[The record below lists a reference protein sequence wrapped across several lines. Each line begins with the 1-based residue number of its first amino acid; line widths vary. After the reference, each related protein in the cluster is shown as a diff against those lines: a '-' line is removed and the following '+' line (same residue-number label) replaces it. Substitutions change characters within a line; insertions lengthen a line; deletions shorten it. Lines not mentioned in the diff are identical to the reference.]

1 MMKIAIVNR
10 YFPPS
15 KASTGDLA
23 REFAEKMGR
32 LFPQDQL
39 IIIATD
45 AEYKG
50 GWSDGKTIPTEVLRT
65 SSYYD
70 GSSQVLRFVS
80 GLIEGRQLAKKAF
93 QEADVVLSM
102 TNPPLVNLWMGRE
115 ANRTS
120 KPFIEWTLD
129 LYPLAL
135 HTSNN
140 LSSQHPL
147 YRWFKSQVASYP
159 PDYHLFLGEGQR
171 QKVQE
176 TLGYSRPYSIYPC
189 GYKKVEASSER
200 PSWKQEYG
208 QDDIWIGYVGNIGE
222 AHSLDA
228 LARFGRML
236 PSHIH
241 LVFSSYG
248 AKSLMLKQEL
258 KKSPNI
264 HWAEAIPDT
273 ELPHLDLQLVS
284 LLPSWTHV
292 SVPSKAVSSISMG
305 IPIIFIG
312 EKESDTWQMFGD
324 AGWHLQE
331 DFSPLALEALFGELT
346 SKEIQKKQKQA
357 SHLSKSIE
365 NQIEGSITQ
374 VKTFIEGYRKT
385 L

>member
-1 MMKIAIVNR
+1 MIKIAIVNR

-23 REFAEKMGR
+23 REIAEKMVQ
-32 LFPQDQL
+32 LFPKDQV

-50 GWSDGKTIPTEVLRT
+50 GWSDGKTIPTEVQRI

-70 GSSQVLRFVS
+70 GSSQALRFIS
-80 GLIEGRQLAKKAF
+80 GLIEGRTLAKKAF
-93 QEADVVLSM
+93 QEADIVLSM

-115 ANRTS
+115 AKKT
-120 KPFIEWTLD
+120 KKLFIEWTLD

-140 LSSQHPL
+140 LSSKHPI
-147 YRWFKSQVASYP
+147 YKWFESQVALNP
-159 PDYHLFLGEGQR
+159 PDYHLYLGEGQR
-171 QKVQE
+171 QKVEE
-176 TLGYSRPYSIYPC
+176 TLGYTRPYSIYPC
-189 GYKKVEASSER
+189 GYKKVETSNEK
-200 PSWKQEYG
+200 PSWKQASRK
-208 QDDIWIGYVGNIGE
+208 DDIWIGYVGNIGE

-228 LARFGRML
+228 LARFGSNL
-236 PSHIH
+236 PRHFH

-248 AKSLMLKQEL
+248 AKSMLL
-258 KKSPNI
+258 KKELEGSPNI
-264 HWAEAIPDT
+264 HWVDAIPDH
-273 ELPHLDLQLVS
+273 ELPHFDLQLVS

-292 SVPSKAVSSISMG
+292 SVPSKAISSISMG

-312 EKESDTWQMFGD
+312 EEDSDTWQMFSD
-324 AGWHLQE
+324 AGWHLHE
-331 DFSPLALEALFGELT
+331 DFSPQDLESLFGDLT
-346 SKEIQKKQKQA
+346 LDIIQEKQDCA
-357 SHLSKSIE
+357 SLLSKSIE
-365 NQIEGSITQ
+365 NQIKGSITQ

>member
-1 MMKIAIVNR
+1 MIKIAIVNR

-23 REFAEKMGR
+23 REFAEKMVR
-32 LFPQDQL
+32 LFPEDEV
-39 IIIATD
+39 IIVATD

-50 GWSDGKTIPTEVLRT
+50 GWSDGRSIPTKVQRT
-65 SSYYD
+65 TSYYD
-70 GSSQVLRFVS
+70 GSSQLLRFIS
-80 GLIEGRQLAKKAF
+80 GIFEGRQLAKKAF

-115 ANRTS
+115 AKKT
-120 KPFIEWTLD
+120 KKLFIEWTLD

-140 LSSQHPL
+140 LSRTHPL
-147 YRWFKSQVASYP
+147 YKWFESQVASYP
-159 PDYHLFLGEGQR
+159 PDYHLYLGEGQR
-171 QKVQE
+171 QKVEE
-176 TLGYSRPYSIYPC
+176 TLGYTRPYSIYPC
-189 GYKKVEASSER
+189 GYKKVEASDKR
-200 PSWKQEYG
+200 PPWKQASSR
-208 QDDIWIGYVGNIGE
+208 DDIWIGYVGNIGE

-228 LARFGRML
+228 LARFSSKL

-248 AKSLMLKQEL
+248 AKSMLLKQEL
-258 KKSPNI
+258 KGLPNI
-264 HWAEAIPDT
+264 HWVEAIPDY
-273 ELPHLDLQLVS
+273 ELPHFDLQLVS

-312 EKESDTWQMFGD
+312 EKETDTWQMFGD
-324 AGWHLQE
+324 AGWHLRE
-331 DFSPLALEALFGELT
+331 DFSSQDLESLFGDL
-346 SKEIQKKQKQA
+346 KPVVVQKKQEHA
-357 SHLSKSIE
+357 TDLSKSIDK
-365 NQIEGSITQ
+365 QIMGSISEI
-374 VKTFIEGYRKT
+374 KTFIEGYRKT